1 MESVSAPSQAW
12 SRPLSNARGV
22 LRRWSTGDTLAL
34 LRNARLRS
42 GWAAQMVTRS
52 NGRRQALQFFLPG
65 DIIRQRLEPGLRNI
79 CVALTRVEIEEL
91 EPAECSSR
99 DQALLAWQQSM
110 MENQILRLGCLTAC
124 ERLAHLMLEFSMRL
138 GVTGERSED
147 SFAMP
152 LTQEMLG
159 DTLGLSEVHVNRV
172 ARQLREKKLL
182 EFGRGQARLLDRSA
196 LIRMSEFRWPF
207 ATSDGEMPAAANAG
221 FMGR

>member
-1 MESVSAPSQAW
+1 MESASALSHL
-12 SRPLSNARGV
+12 SHRSLSNARGV

-42 GWAAQMVTRS
+42 GWAAQMVARS

-65 DIIRQRLEPGLRNI
+65 DIIRQRLEPRNI

-91 EPAECSSR
+91 EPAECSAR
-99 DQALLAWQQSM
+99 DQSLLAWQQSM

-138 GVTGERSED
+138 GVTGERAED

-182 EFGRGQARLLDRSA
+182 EFGRVRRGCWTAPR
-196 LIRMSEFRWPF
+196 
-207 ATSDGEMPAAANAG
+207 
-221 FMGR
+221 